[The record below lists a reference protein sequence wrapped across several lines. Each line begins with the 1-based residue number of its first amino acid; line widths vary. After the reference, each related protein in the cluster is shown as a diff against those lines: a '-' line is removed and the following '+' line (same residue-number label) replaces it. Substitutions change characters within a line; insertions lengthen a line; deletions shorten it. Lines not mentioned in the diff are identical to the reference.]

1 MLDSMYVS
9 LVKVHYTNM
18 IKNIQRGEAL
28 TVNIVSTVLSYFVLV
43 FTLMYVVIPY
53 ALQKKET
60 NISLSASYLALT
72 TGALIGFSI
81 YGVFNT
87 TNVALF
93 KNYSGVL
100 ALIDTLWGSF
110 LFFITTYVYIRML
123 T

>member
-1 MLDSMYVS
+1 
-9 LVKVHYTNM
+9 M